1 MQITHL
7 RVDQSLIFW
16 FSKYKMGIFS
26 SKKKRA
32 FSKERL
38 NSICMPHSQFPLEKS
53 ITTCNQENNAYS
65 KICIKKK
72 IKTILNN
79 NLTKIKSQKKIR
91 INRAVKII
99 IVTPPPSQTVEK
111 NTYTKYLKGEKLE
124 NTKFNFFFR

>member
-1 MQITHL
+1 
-7 RVDQSLIFW
+7 
-16 FSKYKMGIFS
+16 
-26 SKKKRA
+26 
-32 FSKERL
+32 
-38 NSICMPHSQFPLEKS
+38 MPHSQFPLQKS

-99 IVTPPPSQTVEK
+99 IVTPPPSKTTEK
-111 NTYTKYLKGEKLE
+111 NTYTIHLIL
-124 NTKFNFFFR
+124 FFFSDGLTDFHLKRYQYNNLY